1 MSRIGKLPL
10 TIPAQVQVQI
20 QGSTCIV
27 NGPKGTLNLIIPQ
40 GVTVEVKD
48 TTVFVQV
55 AEGDEIA
62 APLHGTIRT
71 QLSNMIKGV
80 VDGYQKELELQG
92 VGYRVSMKGKNLNL
106 SLGFSHPIEF
116 PAPEGIVFT
125 VPSETQIVVSGID
138 KSLVGRTTSTIR
150 AMKKPEPYKGKG
162 VRLKGEYVV
171 RKEGKKAAK

>member
-1 MSRIGKLPL
+1 
-10 TIPAQVQVQI
+10 
-20 QGSTCIV
+20 
-27 NGPKGTLNLIIPQ
+27 
-40 GVTVEVKD
+40 
-48 TTVFVQV
+48 
-55 AEGDEIA
+55 
-62 APLHGTIRT
+62 
-71 QLSNMIKGV
+71 MIKGV

-125 VPSETQIVVSGID
+125 VPSETQIVISGID